1 MSVLIG
7 GTEEEV
13 GFFEDVKF
21 AGVGDERWRERG
33 GGEFG
38 EESDEPRGRVEVES

>member
-1 MSVLIG
+1 MGVLIG

-13 GFFEDVKF
+13 GFFKDIKF
-21 AGVGDERWRERG
+21 GGVGNEWRGERG
-33 GGEFG
+33 RRRFG